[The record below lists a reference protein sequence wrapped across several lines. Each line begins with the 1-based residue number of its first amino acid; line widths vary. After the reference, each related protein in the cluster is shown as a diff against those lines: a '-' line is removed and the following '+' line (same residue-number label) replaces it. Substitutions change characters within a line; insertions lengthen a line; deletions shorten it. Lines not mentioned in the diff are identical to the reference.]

1 MKPEYDLSKMKSRPN
16 PFASQL
22 KQDCILK
29 INDNLSFHFKESDLK
44 RPDK

>member
-16 PFASQL
+16 PLASQL
-22 KQDCILK
+22 KQDCILTT
-29 INDNLSFHFKESDLK
+29 NDNLSSHFKESNLK